1 MRALKIQSKNLLNMK
16 IVVNSLNFVF
26 LVEVKI
32 KSTYEILNLAFQFIK
47 NTKLHFGTRTQQP
60 VII

>member
-32 KSTYEILNLAFQFIK
+32 KSRYKILNLVFQFIK
-47 NTKLHFGTRTQQP
+47 NTKLHFGTQQP